1 MSTYTDYGITR
12 AEALELVH
20 AHLHNENLRR
30 HSLASEAVLRALARH
45 LGEDEELWG
54 LCGLLHDL
62 DAESH
67 PDMGT
72 HTHHTVQVLQER
84 GVATDIVEAIRL
96 HNEAAH
102 QEKRSTP
109 LQHALAAGETVT
121 GLIIASALVRPDK
134 SLAAVQP
141 KSVRRRFRESAFAR
155 GADRKVIAECVH
167 CGLEVD
173 DFLALALAAMQGIAE
188 ELAL

>member
-1 MSTYTDYGITR
+1 MHNHYGITR
-12 AEALELVH
+12 AEALDLVY
-20 AHLHNENLRR
+20 AHVHNENLRR

-67 PDMGT
+67 PDMHS
-72 HTHHTVQVLQER
+72 HTHHTVQVLRER
-84 GVATDIVEAIRL
+84 GVEANIIEAIRL

-102 QEKRSTP
+102 QDKRGTL

-134 SLAAVQP
+134 RLAAVQP

-155 GADRKVIAECVH
+155 GANRKIIAECEH
-167 CGLEVD
+167 CGVRVD
-173 DFLALALAAMQGIAE
+173 DFLALALAAMQGIAD